1 MTDTTLSQTSLPL
14 FPIDPLGTDRH
25 GEAALMRD
33 LGPVVRAV
41 LPGGVRMWVVTDYAL
56 LAELTADPRVGRDW
70 RNWEALRRG
79 EIPEDWPLLGMI
91 RLNNLMARDGAEHRR
106 LRRPLTRS
114 FTRARVERMGPR
126 IDEIVATML
135 DDLPHQAA
143 PDGTVDLRRHYAYPF
158 PMQVICELIGVPE
171 AWWSRFRALID
182 TVIRADTTAE
192 QFLAAQQERHEL
204 FQRLFAMRR
213 AEPADDLTSALIAA
227 GNDEADDA
235 FTDEELEDTLWTLI
249 GAGHETSISL
259 IVNATRALLT
269 HPDQLAMVR
278 GGDTAVWSEVIEETL
293 RWDSPVGNF
302 PARFPTEDIT
312 VAGVTIPRGTPSS
325 LPGAASTVTRDS
337 TARPPTSSTSR
348 VRSSGTW
355 RSAAGRTS
363 ASDPPWPGSRG
374 WPRSP
379 AVRPLPRTPA
389 RRRSRRTVRGA
400 VDLLQLR
407 HGPARTPRP
416 GEALKPFP
424 GRDVP

>member
-1 MTDTTLSQTSLPL
+1 MTDRTISRISPPL
-14 FPIDPLGTDRH
+14 FPIDPSGADRH

-33 LGPVVRAV
+33 IGPVVHAV
-41 LPGGVRMWVVTDYAL
+41 LPGGVRMWVVTDYKL

-79 EIPEDWPLLGMI
+79 EIPDDWPLLSMI
-91 RLNNLMARDGAEHRR
+91 RLNNLMARDGTEHRR
-106 LRRPLTRS
+106 LRRPLTRA

-126 IDEIVATML
+126 IDQIVAAML
-135 DDLPHQAA
+135 DDLPRQTG

-158 PMQVICELIGVPE
+158 PMQVICELIGIPE

-192 QFLAAQQERHEL
+192 QFLASQQERHEL

-213 AEPADDLTSALIAA
+213 AEPADDLTSALLADR
-227 GNDEADDA
+227 GDEGEDA

-269 HPDQLAMVR
+269 HPEQLAMVR
-278 GGDTAVWSEVIEETL
+278 DGGTAVWQEVVEETL

-312 VAGVTIPRGTPSS
+312 VAGVTIPKGDAILAPWS
-325 LPGAASTVTRDS
+325 GVNRDPAQYGE
-337 TARPPTSSTSR
+337 TADRFDIARPVKR
-348 VRSSGTW
+348 HMAFGSGPHVCIGPALA
-355 RSAAGRTS
+355 RFEAMAAL
-363 ASDPPWPGSRG
+363 PP
-374 WPRSP
+374 
-379 AVRPLPRTPA
+379 LFA
-389 RRRSRRTVRGA
+389 RYPELRLA
-400 VDLLQLR
+400 VDPAELTPVPSIFSNSVTGLPVHL
-407 HGPARTPRP
+407 GPRKR
-416 GEALKPFP
+416 
-424 GRDVP
+424 